1 MTAASIVAA
10 ELRQRRRMLGALA
23 AGVFVFLLALGST
36 YQAFGGASGF
46 TESFGKTP
54 SFFSAFA
61 GEAGVNVFAPAN
73 YLAFGF
79 AHPLFLVLTL
89 TVALSIGSASV
100 AGDVETGRAEMLYVH
115 PLRRTAIIDA
125 RIALWLGAQLGILV
139 VAVAGAF
146 VGSRLSADLRHVA
159 FAGEV
164 RAVVQ
169 YVPLALCF
177 GGVAFAASALS
188 RTRGQAL
195 GAAIGLTAL
204 AYLVNFVALLWHPIA
219 FARRLTPFG
228 YYSPTRALHA
238 IVWWHAAVLLAA
250 ALVLLAVAR
259 IVVERRDL
267 V

>member
-1 MTAASIVAA
+1 VKAGVVALA

-23 AGVFVFLLALGST
+23 LGVFVFLLVLGST

-46 TESFGKTP
+46 AQSFGKTP

-61 GEAGVNVFAPAN
+61 GDSGVNIFEPAN

-79 AHPLFLVLTL
+79 SHPLFLVLTL
-89 TVALSIGSASV
+89 TVGLSIGSAAV
-100 AGDVETGRAEMLYVH
+100 AGDVESGRAEMLYAH
-115 PLRRTAIIDA
+115 PLRRTSIIDA
-125 RIALWLGAQLGILV
+125 RIALWLGAQVGILA
-139 VAVAGAF
+139 VAIAGAF

-159 FAGEV
+159 FAGQV

-169 YVPLALCF
+169 YLPLALCF
-177 GGVAFAASALS
+177 GGVAFVASAAS

-195 GAAIGLTAL
+195 GIAVGATAV
-204 AYLVNFVALLWHPIA
+204 AYLVNFAALLWHPLA

-228 YYSPTRALHA
+228 YYSPTRALHG
-238 IVWWHAAVLLAA
+238 IVWWHAGVLT
-250 ALVLLAVAR
+250 AVAIALLLVAR
-259 IVVERRDL
+259 MLVDRRDL